1 MEETFIKYFFI
12 GNVIKNLS
20 IFEYINT
27 NSPQTIFEAKQIFNQ
42 FIETKRI
49 FSEQVKIKSNDKFYY
64 ILVNDLSNFYIIYV
78 DNIIS
83 LSTAYEILEKVD
95 YYYNQNI
102 LEGNKDKNLIR
113 ELQQNEQRNVSII
126 INNYEL
132 KYKKKVQNKK
142 SARTNA
148 TKTTMPD
155 SNRTNTLKMQT
166 PLTINDNNLNNNM
179 NNNNNKGN
187 IDLLGFQD
195 QSPNNNNNNN
205 TDNNNNNVNNN
216 NNLLDFGG
224 NNNSNTNYQNN
235 QSQQKSGNDILDLFG
250 NNNSQN
256 NNNQNDGSNNN
267 PYNNIFLAISDG
279 TNQQPTF
286 DQNNLAFMGLNNNM
300 NNNNTN
306 NNMNMMNN
314 NFNNL
319 QNQQMN
325 QGLNQ
330 SNNNNGNNQQSN
342 NLNID
347 LLNF

>member
-49 FSEQVKIKSNDKFYY
+49 FSEQVKIKSDDKFYY

-102 LEGNKDKNLIR
+102 LEGNKDENLIR

-155 SNRTNTLKMQT
+155 SNRTNILKMQT
-166 PLTINDNNLNNNM
+166 PLTINDNNLNNN
-179 NNNNNKGN
+179 
-187 IDLLGFQD
+187 I
-195 QSPNNNNNNN
+195 NNNNNNYDDN
-205 TDNNNNNVNNN
+205 DNIIINRNKINNENVNKGNNNINDSDNNNRNLNDIILEENPSVESEKKNESQDFIMLKKKNKENEKKVKFSDGNNN
-216 NNLLDFGG
+216 NENSERKNI
-224 NNNSNTNYQNN
+224 NNKNEDKNN
-235 QSQQKSGNDILDLFG
+235 QVLLFVYEDPTLNAYKIL
-250 NNNSQN
+250 SI
-256 NNNQNDGSNNN
+256 
-267 PYNNIFLAISDG
+267 IFLILVILIAITAVLYILITTD
-279 TNQQPTF
+279 TF
-286 DQNNLAFMGLNNNM
+286 
-300 NNNNTN
+300 
-306 NNMNMMNN
+306 
-314 NFNNL
+314 
-319 QNQQMN
+319 
-325 QGLNQ
+325 
-330 SNNNNGNNQQSN
+330 
-342 NLNID
+342 
-347 LLNF
+347 

>member
-49 FSEQVKIKSNDKFYY
+49 FSEQVKIKSDDKFYY

-179 NNNNNKGN
+179 NNNNNNYDDDNDNIIINRNKINNENVNKGN
-187 IDLLGFQD
+187 
-195 QSPNNNNNNN
+195 NNINDS
-205 TDNNNNNVNNN
+205 DNNNRNLNDIILEENPSVESEKKNESQDFIMLKKKNKENEKKVKFSDNGNENSERKNINNKNE
-216 NNLLDFGG
+216 DK
-224 NNNSNTNYQNN
+224 NN
-235 QSQQKSGNDILDLFG
+235 QVLLFVYEDPTLNAYKIL
-250 NNNSQN
+250 SI
-256 NNNQNDGSNNN
+256 
-267 PYNNIFLAISDG
+267 IFLILVILIAITAVLYILITTD
-279 TNQQPTF
+279 TF
-286 DQNNLAFMGLNNNM
+286 
-300 NNNNTN
+300 
-306 NNMNMMNN
+306 
-314 NFNNL
+314 
-319 QNQQMN
+319 
-325 QGLNQ
+325 
-330 SNNNNGNNQQSN
+330 
-342 NLNID
+342 
-347 LLNF
+347 

>member
-49 FSEQVKIKSNDKFYY
+49 FSEQVKIKSDDKFYY

-102 LEGNKDKNLIR
+102 LEGNKDENLIR

-155 SNRTNTLKMQT
+155 SNRTNILKMQT
-166 PLTINDNNLNNNM
+166 PLTINDNNLNNN
-179 NNNNNKGN
+179 
-187 IDLLGFQD
+187 I
-195 QSPNNNNNNN
+195 NNNNNNYDDDN
-205 TDNNNNNVNNN
+205 DNIIINRNKINNENENKGNNNINDSDNNNRNLNDIILEENPSVESEKKNESQDFIMLKKKNKENEKKVKFSNNNNNNENSERKNINNKKE
-216 NNLLDFGG
+216 DK
-224 NNNSNTNYQNN
+224 NN
-235 QSQQKSGNDILDLFG
+235 QVLLFVYEDPTLNAYKIL
-250 NNNSQN
+250 SI
-256 NNNQNDGSNNN
+256 
-267 PYNNIFLAISDG
+267 IFLILVILIAITAVLYILITTD
-279 TNQQPTF
+279 TF
-286 DQNNLAFMGLNNNM
+286 
-300 NNNNTN
+300 
-306 NNMNMMNN
+306 
-314 NFNNL
+314 
-319 QNQQMN
+319 
-325 QGLNQ
+325 
-330 SNNNNGNNQQSN
+330 
-342 NLNID
+342 
-347 LLNF
+347 

>member
-49 FSEQVKIKSNDKFYY
+49 FSEQVKIKSDDKFYY

-155 SNRTNTLKMQT
+155 SNRTNILKMQT
-166 PLTINDNNLNNNM
+166 PLTINDNNLNI
-179 NNNNNKGN
+179 N
-187 IDLLGFQD
+187 I
-195 QSPNNNNNNN
+195 NNNNNNYYDDN
-205 TDNNNNNVNNN
+205 DNIIINRNKINNENVNKGNNNINDSDNNNRNLNDIILEENPSVESEKKNESQDLIMLKKKNKENEKKVKFSDGNNN
-216 NNLLDFGG
+216 NENSERKNI
-224 NNNSNTNYQNN
+224 NNKNEDKNN
-235 QSQQKSGNDILDLFG
+235 QVLLFVYEDPTLNAYKIL
-250 NNNSQN
+250 SI
-256 NNNQNDGSNNN
+256 
-267 PYNNIFLAISDG
+267 IFLILVILIAITAVLYILITTD
-279 TNQQPTF
+279 TF
-286 DQNNLAFMGLNNNM
+286 
-300 NNNNTN
+300 
-306 NNMNMMNN
+306 
-314 NFNNL
+314 
-319 QNQQMN
+319 
-325 QGLNQ
+325 
-330 SNNNNGNNQQSN
+330 
-342 NLNID
+342 
-347 LLNF
+347 

>member
-49 FSEQVKIKSNDKFYY
+49 LSEQVKIKSDDKFYY

-102 LEGNKDKNLIR
+102 LEGNKDENLIR

-155 SNRTNTLKMQT
+155 SNRTNILKMQT
-166 PLTINDNNLNNNM
+166 PLTINDNNLNNN
-179 NNNNNKGN
+179 
-187 IDLLGFQD
+187 I
-195 QSPNNNNNNN
+195 NNNNNNYDDN
-205 TDNNNNNVNNN
+205 DNIIINRNKINNENVNKGNNNINDSDNNNR
-216 NNLLDFGG
+216 NL
-224 NNNSNTNYQNN
+224 
-235 QSQQKSGNDILDLFG
+235 NDIILEENPSVESEKKNESQDLIMLKKKNKENEKKVKF
-250 NNNSQN
+250 
-256 NNNQNDGSNNN
+256 
-267 PYNNIFLAISDG
+267 SD
-279 TNQQPTF
+279 
-286 DQNNLAFMGLNNNM
+286 
-300 NNNNTN
+300 
-306 NNMNMMNN
+306 
-314 NFNNL
+314 
-319 QNQQMN
+319 
-325 QGLNQ
+325 
-330 SNNNNGNNQQSN
+330 NNNGNENSERKNINNKKEDKNNQVLLFVYEDPT
-342 NLNID
+342 LNAYKILSIIFLILVILIAITAVLYILITTD
-347 LLNF
+347 TF

>member
-49 FSEQVKIKSNDKFYY
+49 FSEQVKIKSDDKFYY

-102 LEGNKDKNLIR
+102 LEGNKDENLIR

-155 SNRTNTLKMQT
+155 SNRTNILKMQT
-166 PLTINDNNLNNNM
+166 PLTINDNNLNNN
-179 NNNNNKGN
+179 
-187 IDLLGFQD
+187 I
-195 QSPNNNNNNN
+195 NNNNNNYDDN
-205 TDNNNNNVNNN
+205 DNIIINRNKINNENVNKGNNNINDSDNNNRNLNDIILEENPSVESEKKNESQDFIMLKKKNKENEKKVKFSNNNNNNENSERKNINNKKE
-216 NNLLDFGG
+216 DK
-224 NNNSNTNYQNN
+224 NN
-235 QSQQKSGNDILDLFG
+235 QVLLFVYEDPTLNAYKIL
-250 NNNSQN
+250 SI
-256 NNNQNDGSNNN
+256 
-267 PYNNIFLAISDG
+267 IFLILVILIAITAVLYILITTD
-279 TNQQPTF
+279 TF
-286 DQNNLAFMGLNNNM
+286 
-300 NNNNTN
+300 
-306 NNMNMMNN
+306 
-314 NFNNL
+314 
-319 QNQQMN
+319 
-325 QGLNQ
+325 
-330 SNNNNGNNQQSN
+330 
-342 NLNID
+342 
-347 LLNF
+347 

>member
-49 FSEQVKIKSNDKFYY
+49 FSEQVKIKSDDKFYY

-155 SNRTNTLKMQT
+155 SNRTNILKMQT
-166 PLTINDNNLNNNM
+166 PLTINDNNLNNN
-179 NNNNNKGN
+179 
-187 IDLLGFQD
+187 I
-195 QSPNNNNNNN
+195 NNNNNNYDDN
-205 TDNNNNNVNNN
+205 DNIIINRNKINNENVNKGNNNINDSDNNNR
-216 NNLLDFGG
+216 NL
-224 NNNSNTNYQNN
+224 
-235 QSQQKSGNDILDLFG
+235 NDIILEE
-250 NNNSQN
+250 NPSVESEKKNESQDFIMLKKKN
-256 NNNQNDGSNNN
+256 KENEKKVK
-267 PYNNIFLAISDG
+267 FSD
-279 TNQQPTF
+279 
-286 DQNNLAFMGLNNNM
+286 
-300 NNNNTN
+300 
-306 NNMNMMNN
+306 
-314 NFNNL
+314 
-319 QNQQMN
+319 
-325 QGLNQ
+325 
-330 SNNNNGNNQQSN
+330 NNNGNENSERKNINNKKEDKNNQVLLFVYEDPT
-342 NLNID
+342 LNAYKILSIIFLILVILIAITAVLYILITTD
-347 LLNF
+347 TF

>member
-49 FSEQVKIKSNDKFYY
+49 FSEQVKIKSDDKFYY

-102 LEGNKDKNLIR
+102 LEGNKDENLIR

-155 SNRTNTLKMQT
+155 SNRTNILKMQT
-166 PLTINDNNLNNNM
+166 PLTINDNNLNNN
-179 NNNNNKGN
+179 
-187 IDLLGFQD
+187 I
-195 QSPNNNNNNN
+195 NNNNNNYDDDN
-205 TDNNNNNVNNN
+205 DNITINRNKINNENENKGNNNINDSDNNNRNLNDIILEVKKKNKENEKKVKFSNNNNNNENSERKNINNKKE
-216 NNLLDFGG
+216 DK
-224 NNNSNTNYQNN
+224 NN
-235 QSQQKSGNDILDLFG
+235 QVLLFVYEDPTLNAYKIL
-250 NNNSQN
+250 SI
-256 NNNQNDGSNNN
+256 
-267 PYNNIFLAISDG
+267 IFLILVILIAITAVLYILITTD
-279 TNQQPTF
+279 TF
-286 DQNNLAFMGLNNNM
+286 
-300 NNNNTN
+300 
-306 NNMNMMNN
+306 
-314 NFNNL
+314 
-319 QNQQMN
+319 
-325 QGLNQ
+325 
-330 SNNNNGNNQQSN
+330 
-342 NLNID
+342 
-347 LLNF
+347 

>member
-27 NSPQTIFEAKQIFNQ
+27 NSSQTIFEAKQIFNQ

-179 NNNNNKGN
+179 NNNNNNYDDDNDNIIINRNKINNENVNKGN
-187 IDLLGFQD
+187 NNINDSDNNNRNLNDIILEENPSVESEKKNESQD
-195 QSPNNNNNNN
+195 FIMLKKKNKENEKKVKFSDGNNNNENSERKNINNKN
-205 TDNNNNNVNNN
+205 EDK
-216 NNLLDFGG
+216 
-224 NNNSNTNYQNN
+224 NN
-235 QSQQKSGNDILDLFG
+235 QVLLFVYEDPTLNAYKIL
-250 NNNSQN
+250 SI
-256 NNNQNDGSNNN
+256 
-267 PYNNIFLAISDG
+267 IFLILVILIAITAVLYILITTD
-279 TNQQPTF
+279 TF
-286 DQNNLAFMGLNNNM
+286 
-300 NNNNTN
+300 
-306 NNMNMMNN
+306 
-314 NFNNL
+314 
-319 QNQQMN
+319 
-325 QGLNQ
+325 
-330 SNNNNGNNQQSN
+330 
-342 NLNID
+342 
-347 LLNF
+347 

>member
-49 FSEQVKIKSNDKFYY
+49 FSEQVKIKSDDKFYY

-102 LEGNKDKNLIR
+102 LEGNKDENLIR

-155 SNRTNTLKMQT
+155 SNRTNILKMQT
-166 PLTINDNNLNNNM
+166 PLTINDNNLNNN
-179 NNNNNKGN
+179 
-187 IDLLGFQD
+187 I
-195 QSPNNNNNNN
+195 NNNNNNYDDN
-205 TDNNNNNVNNN
+205 DNIIINRNKINNENVNKGNNNINDSDNNNR
-216 NNLLDFGG
+216 NL
-224 NNNSNTNYQNN
+224 
-235 QSQQKSGNDILDLFG
+235 NDIILEENPSVESEKKNESQDLIMLKKKNKENEKKVKF
-250 NNNSQN
+250 
-256 NNNQNDGSNNN
+256 
-267 PYNNIFLAISDG
+267 SD
-279 TNQQPTF
+279 
-286 DQNNLAFMGLNNNM
+286 
-300 NNNNTN
+300 
-306 NNMNMMNN
+306 
-314 NFNNL
+314 
-319 QNQQMN
+319 
-325 QGLNQ
+325 
-330 SNNNNGNNQQSN
+330 NNNGNENSERKNINNKKEDKNNQVLLFVYEDPT
-342 NLNID
+342 LNAYKILSIIFLILVILIAITAVLYILITTD
-347 LLNF
+347 TF